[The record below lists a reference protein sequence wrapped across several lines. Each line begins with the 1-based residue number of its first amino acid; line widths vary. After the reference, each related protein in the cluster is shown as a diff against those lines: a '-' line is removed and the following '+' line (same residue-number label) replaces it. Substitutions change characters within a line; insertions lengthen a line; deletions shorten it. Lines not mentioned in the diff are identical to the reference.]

1 MASKPKRFNAV
12 DSVFGSNVQTE
23 QSTQTIQT
31 TPVTQTTQGIQVT
44 QPIDVQT
51 IQSKQENKAEDV
63 QHTLIIQREQNT
75 QAILSEQT
83 MQSTP
88 IIQTKQGTKGNPYKR
103 INMGFPDE
111 IHEYITIEGRKR
123 GMWPSQFVNQ
133 IIAEYKENQEKK

>member
-23 QSTQTIQT
+23 QSTQTKQEEQT
-31 TPVTQTTQGIQVT
+31 TQTTQGIQPT
-44 QPIDVQT
+44 QSIDVQT
-51 IQSKQENKAEDV
+51 IQSKQEVKAEDV
-63 QHTLIIQREQNT
+63 QGTLTIQ
-75 QAILSEQT
+75 SE
-83 MQSTP
+83 QSTP
-88 IIQTKQGTKGNPYKR
+88 VIQTKQGTKGNPYKR